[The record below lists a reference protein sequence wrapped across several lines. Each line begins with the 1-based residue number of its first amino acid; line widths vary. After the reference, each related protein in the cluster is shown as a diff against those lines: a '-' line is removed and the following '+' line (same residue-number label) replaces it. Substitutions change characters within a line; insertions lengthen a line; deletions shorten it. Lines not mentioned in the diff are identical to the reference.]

1 MLVEIDDKII
11 STEIFTKNF
20 VCDLNACKGACCV
33 EGDTGAPLSSD
44 EVTLIQ
50 QHLDDIKPFMT
61 KEGIEV
67 VEESGVSYLD
77 VESEPVTTLV
87 NGKDCAFV
95 YRDETGVA
103 KCSIEKAYRE
113 KKIDFNKP
121 ISCHLYPIRLKK
133 FGEYTA
139 LNYNRWEICSPAC
152 SCGDKLNVSVYRF
165 LKEPLIRAF
174 GEGFYKELELVDKE
188 ISSE

>member
-33 EGDTGAPLSSD
+33 EGDNGAPLTEEEVNLIQDNLEKIEPFMSQAGID
-44 EVTLIQ
+44 EV
-50 QHLDDIKPFMT
+50 KNN
-61 KEGIEV
+61 
-67 VEESGVSYLD
+67 GVSYLD
-77 VESEPVTTLV
+77 EDQESVTTLL

-95 YRDETGVA
+95 YNDENGFA

-121 ISCHLYPIRLKK
+121 ISCHLYPIRVKK

-139 LNYNRWEICSPAC
+139 LNYDRWKICAPAC
-152 SCGDKLNVSVYRF
+152 SCGEKLQVSVYRF